1 MLRVVTLD
9 VERSSVTAQ
18 YHAFLC
24 LQLMG
29 SWEHNKKLTEFPFIL
44 AEVIFLH
51 LSLHVRF
58 AACFR
63 IILQPIS
70 TLDTYCKI
78 TVSRDFLP
86 PVFHEHLHAPDFLIS
101 TFWIFSHKFAK
112 TSATH
117 RCHLVIS
124 LGIFK

>member
-18 YHAFLC
+18 YLAFLC

-58 AACFR
+58 AACFV
-63 IILQPIS
+63 LFYSQFLLW
-70 TLDTYCKI
+70 TL
-78 TVSRDFLP
+78 TV
-86 PVFHEHLHAPDFLIS
+86 
-101 TFWIFSHKFAK
+101 K
-112 TSATH
+112 
-117 RCHLVIS
+117 
-124 LGIFK
+124 GQ